1 MTTKIDNPAA
11 EHLGDR
17 LARLRRS
24 RGLSQKELAARLG
37 LTVSHLSKLEVGS
50 IRPRADFV
58 PRLSEVF
65 GVSVDYLVTG
75 RSFEQRDVRL
85 QKRMEVLETLPEPQR
100 NHLIEFLDGLI
111 SAHEARPEA
120 SGRDDVQ
127 IPAASIQARAA
138 DRGRSGS

>member
-1 MTTKIDNPAA
+1 LTTTIDNPAA

-37 LTVSHLSKLEVGS
+37 LKVSHLSKVEVGS

-65 GVSVDYLVTG
+65 GVSVDYLITG
-75 RSFEQRDVRL
+75 RSFDQRDIRL
-85 QKRMEVLETLPEPQR
+85 WERMEALETLPEPQR

-111 SAHEARPEA
+111 SAHEAMRKL
-120 SGRDDVQ
+120 
-127 IPAASIQARAA
+127 
-138 DRGRSGS
+138 